1 MVCNWRLLPE
11 EGFDAENVT
20 IALCF
25 RFECAQDAER
35 IVEDTT
41 EKASFEEDGD
51 KQEKWSE
58 FSGRIAA
65 AAIVIAIDRRERE
78 ESTSKISQKNPL
90 HYFTPNTGS
99 ETTKK

>member
-41 EKASFEEDGD
+41 EKALKKME
-51 KQEKWSE
+51 
-58 FSGRIAA
+58 IN
-65 AAIVIAIDRRERE
+65 RRNGPSSVAELLPPR
-78 ESTSKISQKNPL
+78 
-90 HYFTPNTGS
+90 
-99 ETTKK
+99 